1 MHVRHLPSAKFG
13 VGSAKWKFGVLVVVE
28 GAKAGVLVAWGGGR
42 GKAVVLV
49 DVGAKQKCEG

>member
-1 MHVRHLPSAKFG
+1 MI
-13 VGSAKWKFGVLVVVE
+13 VE

-49 DVGAKQKCEG
+49 DGGAEQKCEGDMGGIKAGVVAAGTKG